1 MTITP
6 TYTGCPATQV
16 IERDIR
22 AALDAAGFRDVAI
35 ETVLSPPWTTD
46 WITESGKAKLHAYGI
61 APPSSRGDRD
71 LPAMRLGRHRR
82 IEPLR
87 LDARARRNGA
97 AAPAWSRSTG
107 SSATDERRL
116 STPSRLPRWWTRRTR
131 PVRSASTFPRNLRE
145 TFKFKPGQHLTLKAE
160 ISGEELRRNYSL
172 CVAPQDGQVTVTV
185 KRIAGGAFSN
195 WANDNLKPGMAIE
208 VMPPHGS
215 FTWDFAPG
223 AANHYVGFAGGSGI
237 TPVMSL
243 LKTALL
249 TEPDSRFTLFY
260 GNRDSNS
267 IIFLEALAQLKNRFM
282 DRLQVHHFL
291 AEEAEEFEL
300 FNGMLDRA
308 KCDEILE
315 TLIDPAEVAA
325 FFICGPGPMMDAAE
339 EALKAKGVASDKIH
353 LERFTADRP
362 PEALQAQTRRRC
374 RRARQGLTMLV
385 TLDGRKRRVAFDAAA
400 GNILDSARAA
410 GLPAPFACKA
420 GVCAT
425 CRARVVSGEV
435 EMAARYGLTD
445 EEVAAGYVLTCQS
458 VPKGE
463 GVELDYDA

>member
-1 MTITP
+1 M
-6 TYTGCPATQV
+6 
-16 IERDIR
+16 
-22 AALDAAGFRDVAI
+22 
-35 ETVLSPPWTTD
+35 
-46 WITESGKAKLHAYGI
+46 
-61 APPSSRGDRD
+61 
-71 LPAMRLGRHRR
+71 
-82 IEPLR
+82 
-87 LDARARRNGA
+87 
-97 AAPAWSRSTG
+97 
-107 SSATDERRL
+107 
-116 STPSRLPRWWTRRTR
+116 
-131 PVRSASTFPRNLRE
+131 SASFHSLTVAEVVDETAEARSIRFAVPEELRE
-145 TFKFKPGQHLTLKAE
+145 AFLFKPGQHLTLKAE
-160 ISGEELRRNYSL
+160 IGGEELRRNYSL

-185 KRIAGGAFSN
+185 KRIANGAFSN
-195 WANDNLKPGMAIE
+195 WANDNLKPGMTID

-215 FTWDFAPG
+215 FTWDFNSAH
-223 AANHYVGFAGGSGI
+223 ANHYVGFAGGSGI

-249 TEPDSRFTLFY
+249 TEPESRFTLFY
-260 GNRDSNS
+260 GNRDSLS
-267 IIFLEALAQLKNRFM
+267 IIFLEALASLKNRFM
-282 DRLQVHHFL
+282 DRLEVHHFL

-308 KCDEILE
+308 KCDEVLE
-315 TLIDPAEVAA
+315 MLIDPADVAA

-339 EALKAKGVASDKIH
+339 EALLARGVPKEQIH

-362 PEALQAQTRRRC
+362 VEALQAQLAELSRE
-374 RRARQGLTMLV
+374 AAGASMLV
-385 TLDGRKRRVAFDAAA
+385 TLDGRKRRVPFDASA